1 MSTRDAYLRSLYSL
15 DGRVAVVTG
24 GSGVLGRSMATALA
38 VAGARVAVLG
48 RRGAVAEE
56 VAAQIR
62 ARGGEAM
69 AVPADVLDR
78 DSLAAA
84 RERAVSEWQ
93 GVHALVNA
101 AGGHTSTATVG
112 DGADAF
118 SMSAT
123 AFQAVLEPNLPG
135 TLLPPLLF

>member
-62 ARGGEAM
+62 ARGGGAM
-69 AVPADVLDR
+69 AVLADVLDR
-78 DSLAAA
+78 DSLLAA
-84 RERAVSEWQ
+84 RERVVSGGQ
-93 GVHALVNA
+93 GGHALRHA
-101 AGGHTSTATVG
+101 AGGHTPTPNPG
-112 DGADAF
+112 GA
-118 SMSAT
+118 
-123 AFQAVLEPNLPG
+123 
-135 TLLPPLLF
+135 